1 LNGCA
6 DFLSIRARRLFVIYD
21 GSFISAVLKT
31 KEQDNVGIA
40 HQAAQVLRNMSA

>member
-6 DFLSIRARRLFVIYD
+6 DFLSLRALRLFAIYD

-31 KEQDNVGIA
+31 KEQHVVGFA
-40 HQAAQVLRNMSA
+40 HQAAQVLESVLA